1 MGSGNPKA
9 LRGISPQTVYPTLAA
24 YCPDLAEWP
33 QRWRYE
39 DRDLELGEALLESF
53 TPFLLELLGST
64 LSRKTLCKHRDN
76 LWLLGGEIIR
86 RIQDEPELRKRPVK
100 ETLLELLD
108 DDYGP
113 LLYPPVEEE
122 QQRAFDATC
131 RKLRNFL
138 IPAAARKR

>member
-1 MGSGNPKA
+1 M
-9 LRGISPQTVYPTLAA
+9 RGISPQTGYPTLAA

-39 DRDLELGEALLESF
+39 DRDISDIELGQALVEMF

-64 LSRKTLCKHRDN
+64 LSRKTLRKHRDN

-113 LLYPPVEEE
+113 LLYPPVAEE

-138 IPAAARKR
+138 IPAVARKR